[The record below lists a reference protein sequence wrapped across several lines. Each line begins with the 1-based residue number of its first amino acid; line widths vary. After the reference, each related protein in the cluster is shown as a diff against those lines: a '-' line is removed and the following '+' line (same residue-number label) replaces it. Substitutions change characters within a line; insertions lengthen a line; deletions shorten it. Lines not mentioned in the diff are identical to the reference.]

1 MIQRLNRNLTGP
13 DALQP
18 GEYAT
23 HVKPHIAATMITVTV
38 CCPLCGG
45 KKQLDHR
52 HVVDRRSGDVTPAV
66 KCGACPFF
74 DWIQLDGWAEVPR

>member
-1 MIQRLNRNLTGP
+1 MSERLHRNLTGP

-23 HVKPHIAATMITVTV
+23 TIKPHITATHITVTI

-52 HVVDRRSGDVTPAV
+52 HVVARDGRVTPALA
-66 KCGACPFF
+66 CTACPFLE
-74 DWIQLDGWAEVPR
+74 WVELDGWGEVPR